1 MPKIPLVEQQ
11 EQASQEYGSAKLDL
25 SPEIRAIG
33 EIANIENQGEA
44 NLVKG
49 LQKLDNNMKK
59 LKAESDIA
67 DADIKSLEFGTS
79 LEQKKAEFLKN
90 GGAFT
95 DIEKEV
101 IIPAQQ
107 EFGKT
112 LETQGYSKTSSQLII
127 PKIRADFQNQIQTQ
141 RINVIE
147 YNTKQHVSK
156 ISKAAQLQI
165 VSADTSST
173 DETLKA
179 SALEVYNG
187 GVNEINGMV
196 KSNYITQEQADEL
209 ISTANESYFKRKIET
224 VTSKEDISNL
234 QLDGRWSEM
243 SGTTQRSLLVDARD
257 NYFEYHKETV
267 ADNITKIEALI
278 EDNKFSLDQLEAADI
293 PEEYKPGLREQIEL
307 NLENASADFYET
319 DDTDIN
325 LEDIDKKIKKLLGG
339 EYGKNGGDQFLSI
352 FNEITSS
359 KDLPSTLKASRV
371 DMLIDF
377 TKSQNGFNAFIM
389 SDGGGGYTEDVK
401 WLWDTYWTTYE
412 DAITNMPVERRGRDF
427 NDALTNFA
435 QFIKDQKQAGGRIP
449 EDASYD
455 QRSRIRHKQS
465 LADYEEIRKKLGE
478 DTGILEQNDKGQIVA
493 GEKNRQVL
501 NKWINNQFNT
511 YLKYRSK
518 KYFNERLGIFTP
530 MGAETTFS
538 VFVDPVLE
546 LKRQGV
552 IE

>member
-1 MPKIPLVEQQ
+1 MPKIPLYQQ
-11 EQASQEYGSAKLDL
+11 QQQASQEYGAAQLDL
-25 SPEIRAIG
+25 SPEIRAVK
-33 EIANIENQGEA
+33 EIANIKNQGEA

-49 LQKLDNNMKK
+49 IQQLDNNMKK
-59 LKAESDIA
+59 LKTESDIA
-67 DADIKSLEFGTS
+67 DADVLSLQFGTE
-79 LEQKKAEFLKN
+79 LEQAKADFLEG
-90 GGAFT
+90 GGAFS

-101 IIPAQQ
+101 IIPQQ
-107 EFGKT
+107 KAFASK
-112 LETQGYSKTSSQLII
+112 LEEKGYSNSASRLII
-127 PKIRADFQNQIQTQ
+127 PKIQADFQNQIQTQ

-156 ISKAAQLQI
+156 IGKAAQLQI
-165 VSADTSST
+165 LSADTSST
-173 DETLKA
+173 DELLRA
-179 SALEVYNG
+179 SALEVYNN

-196 KSNYITQEQADEL
+196 TSNYITQEQADEL

-224 VTSKEDISNL
+224 VTSKEDIANL

-243 SGTTQRSLLVDARD
+243 SGTTQRSLLIEARD

-278 EDNKFSLDQLEAADI
+278 EDGKFTTDQLEVADI
-293 PEEYKPGLREQIEL
+293 PDEYKPGLRTQIEL
-307 NLENASADFYET
+307 NEENATAEFYET
-319 DDTDIN
+319 EDTDID
-325 LEDIDKKIKKLLGG
+325 LEEIDTKIKKLLNG
-339 EYGKNGGDQFLSI
+339 EYGQKGGDQFITI
-352 FNEITSS
+352 FNDITSS

-389 SDGGGGYTEDVK
+389 NKGGAGYTADVK

-412 DAITNMPVERRGRDF
+412 DAITNMPAERRGRDF
-427 NDALTNFA
+427 NEALTNFA
-435 QFIKDQKQAGGRIP
+435 QFIKDQKHAGGRIP
-449 EDASYD
+449 EDTSYD
-455 QRSRIRHKQS
+455 TRSRIRHKQA
-465 LADYEEIRKKLGE
+465 LADYEEVRKKLGE

-493 GEKNRQVL
+493 GEHNRQVI
-501 NKWINNQFNT
+501 NKWMNNQFSE

-518 KYFNERLGIFTP
+518 KYFNKRLGIFTP

-538 VFVDPVLE
+538 VYKDPVLE